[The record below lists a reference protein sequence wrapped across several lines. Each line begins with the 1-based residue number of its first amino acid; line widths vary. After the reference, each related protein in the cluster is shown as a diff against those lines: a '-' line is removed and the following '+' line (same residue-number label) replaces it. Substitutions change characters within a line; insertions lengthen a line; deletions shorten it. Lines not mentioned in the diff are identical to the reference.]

1 MSKVTNT
8 SPIFVA
14 NITEGLNYLDSRVKA
29 QKKKLAEMDTSGML
43 NAHAGHAVISQTI
56 VPLPVKWGGGLS
68 LTQDKNPSGTYRGEA
83 LTSELLTA
91 KPWGGQPVA
100 NALQHAGRNPAS
112 VGHVNKGT
120 MPTENVGHYPPQST
134 GKVGREQ
141 QLLTG
146 LNRVVHITASAESA
160 GMPGNYP
167 ERAGRELAVPGARSS
182 DKKASMETEVNTL
195 DEKNYRG
202 ESKLNSHETK
212 TVNQEKVP
220 ENRMAAPADLTAAS
234 RMPDVKM
241 PLPEA
246 TRPALVQQQHFA
258 QVKSNAANTSGAQN
272 LQYNFSQWGSD
283 HHVAISM
290 ANPGSTS
297 TFHPSDTV
305 VHQRMMA
312 NQWDDKAQQNRWSM
326 SDAGEQDGTKD
337 QSSHQRDEDE
347 S

>member
-1 MSKVTNT
+1 VAKVTNT

-14 NITEGLNYLDSRVKA
+14 KITEGLSSLDSRVKA

-43 NAHAGHAVISQTI
+43 NAHAGHAVISQTS
-56 VPLPVKWGGGLS
+56 VPLPIKWGGGLS
-68 LTQDKNPSGTYRGEA
+68 LTQDKNPSGAYRSEA
-83 LTSELLTA
+83 LTSQLLTA
-91 KPWGGQPVA
+91 KPWGEQPAA
-100 NALQHAGRNPAS
+100 NALQHAGRNTAS
-112 VGHVNKGT
+112 VAHVNKGM
-120 MPTENVGHYPPQST
+120 MPAENIGHYPPHST
-134 GKVGREQ
+134 EKAGREQ

-146 LNRVVHITASAESA
+146 LNRAVHITASA

-167 ERAGRELAVPGARSS
+167 ERAGRELAVPGALSS
-182 DKKASMETEVNTL
+182 DKKASMETAVNTL

-212 TVNQEKVP
+212 PVNQDKVP
-220 ENRMAAPADLTAAS
+220 ETRMAAPADLTAAS
-234 RMPDVKM
+234 RMPDMKM
-241 PLPEA
+241 PQPEA
-246 TRPALVQQQHFA
+246 TRPALAQQQYFA
-258 QVKSNAANTSGAQN
+258 QVKSNAANTSSTHN

-305 VHQRMMA
+305 VHQRMTA
-312 NQWDDKAQQNRWSM
+312 NQWDDKAQQNRWTM
-326 SDAGEQDGTKD
+326 SDADEQGGAQD
-337 QSSHQRDEDE
+337 QSSHQRDEGE